1 MNWEIYEEE
10 IKEIIDSK
18 SEISTEPKL
27 IYLSRPEFLSYPERV
42 KFYEENDNIKT
53 FNAKFDDFISDY
65 PLELPPL
72 CFYDKFRIYKLFY
85 PDYKVWSMA
94 TVIHGKEGIAIPDT
108 NGDDVVYG
116 FCKYSVSTDGD
127 VWSHGLT
134 KQGEKLR
141 NPAPTKQGY
150 LRGLFDVNKSLLI
163 HRVVLCTFTNDLNY
177 KGYAKSTLTANHKN
191 TIRDDNKLL
200 NLEWMTHMEN
210 IMDMSLNDRCEHSSQ
225 PIKGT
230 TTIDLGIPIG
240 TVFYLRR
247 RSDIREYGID
257 RATFGNQLIRNP
269 IMFSCK
275 WEDCT
280 VEDIEQ
286 DKLGIPKEVQNWITY
301 RKESNGFPVTITLKE
316 DMFGY
321 KEGDI
326 FYLMASKI
334 LREFTASAKMGK
346 NLHSGVN
353 YKGCFWK
360 YDPSVINKEVS
371 EEGTMALLDNIFGGK
386 LGSANI

>member
-1 MNWEIYEEE
+1 MNWEIYEKE

-18 SEISTEPKL
+18 SEVSIEPKM
-27 IYLSRPEFLSYPERV
+27 INLSRPEFLGYPERT

-53 FNAKFDDFISDY
+53 FNTKFDDFISDF
-65 PLELPPL
+65 PLELPAL

-94 TVIHGKEGIAIPDT
+94 TVIPGKEGIAIPNTDAS
-108 NGDDVVYG
+108 DVMYG

-134 KQGEKLR
+134 KKGEKLR

-150 LRGLFDVNKSLLI
+150 LRGLFGINKSLLI
-163 HRVVLCTFTNDLNY
+163 HRVVLCTFTNDLSY

-191 TIRDDNKLL
+191 AIRDDNKLL

-247 RSDIREYGID
+247 RSDIREYGVNLKS
-257 RATFGNQLIRNP
+257 FGTRLGKCTEV
-269 IMFSCK
+269 FGCS
-275 WEDCT
+275 WEDYS
-280 VEDIEQ
+280 IEEIEE
-286 DKLGIPKEVQNWITY
+286 DKLGIPKEVQSWISY
-301 RKESNGFPVTITLKE
+301 RQNTNTSPLKIELLE
-316 DMFGY
+316 DKGIY
-321 KEGDI
+321 KRGTI
-326 FYLMASKI
+326 FYLTKFTMIREVVNRQFTGWDLNSGCVKMGCHWVYQPSIINMENTDQKTLDFLKI
-334 LREFTASAKMGK
+334 LLKR
-346 NLHSGVN
+346 
-353 YKGCFWK
+353 
-360 YDPSVINKEVS
+360 
-371 EEGTMALLDNIFGGK
+371 
-386 LGSANI
+386 